1 MDLWDI
7 HQDSRIREVSRDS
20 ASAHN
25 KATRTSEDLLKLQ
38 RQVDH
43 LTLMCQS
50 MWELLRQHTGLT
62 DDQLRAKVADVDTR
76 DGKADGKISGQ
87 VFPCPACG
95 ANCNSSR
102 QNCTMCGEDLK
113 KHKPHIFEG

>member
-1 MDLWDI
+1 MGLWDI
-7 HQDSRIREVSRDS
+7 HQDGRIRS
-20 ASAHN
+20 ASREADTAKTKIN
-25 KATRTSEDLLKLQ
+25 RASEDLLKLQ
-38 RQVDH
+38 RQVAH

-50 MWELLRQHTGLT
+50 MWEVLREQTGLT
-62 DDQLRAKVADVDTR
+62 DDQLRVKVADVDTR
-76 DGKADGKISGQ
+76 DGRADGKIRGQ

-113 KHKPHIFEG
+113 KHKPHIFER

>member
-7 HQDSRIREVSRDS
+7 HQEGRISS
-20 ASAHN
+20 ASADAGSAKN
-25 KATRTSEDLLKLQ
+25 KADRVSDDLHRLQ

-50 MWELLRQHTGLT
+50 MWELLRTQTGLSDT
-62 DDQLRAKVADVDTR
+62 QLRAKVADVDTR
-76 DGKADGKISGQ
+76 DGQADGKIGPQ